1 MVVDVLPLAVGI
13 AASPFPIIPV
23 ILLLFT
29 RRPRA
34 ASAAFLAGWVAGIV
48 AATTAFVLLAEVV
61 QAHDHPPQWASWTR
75 IVLGAALAV
84 LGVRQWLARD
94 ATDEVPG
101 WMRSVESASPSGALR
116 LGVLLSAANP
126 KILLLTGAAGLAIG
140 TEADSP
146 AAVAAAVA
154 AFTLVAAST
163 VAVPVV
169 LYAILGERILPP
181 LATAKDWLQANNA
194 AVMAIVVT
202 VIGLVLAA
210 KGIQGVR

>member
-1 MVVDVLPLAVGI
+1 
-13 AASPFPIIPV
+13 
-23 ILLLFT
+23 
-29 RRPRA
+29 
-34 ASAAFLAGWVAGIV
+34 
-48 AATTAFVLLAEVV
+48 
-61 QAHDHPPQWASWTR
+61 
-75 IVLGAALAV
+75 
-84 LGVRQWLARD
+84 
-94 ATDEVPG
+94 
-101 WMRSVESASPSGALR
+101 MRSVESASPGDALR
-116 LGVLLSAANP
+116 LGLLLSAANP

-194 AVMAIVVT
+194 AVMAVVVT
-202 VIGLVLAA
+202 VIGLVLAT